1 LKVRLPRTLRGW
13 LIAVMLTALI
23 TSQLITFAAL
33 IAERHFVAA
42 SMRKAE
48 IFRQI
53 RGAVQIAKSSDAEEE
68 LIVEQR
74 LLSGDFRFSVY
85 PSPRIRRDQVDGRQ
99 TALLREALSGLPVR
113 DVRVG
118 HKGAKLP
125 RTRIIVEGQPPVF
138 TDADPGVPS
147 IRQHLPSND
156 AVSKRFEASVEL
168 DDGRWLDISAT
179 TAEPPPFV
187 PALAIGAI
195 LSAICL
201 ILAAIWAANRV
212 TRPLERLTA
221 TAGKIGR
228 SSEVQLAAE
237 EGPEDIRLLAR
248 EFNAMAARILHVFD
262 EQQHLLRAVGHD
274 LRTPLA
280 LLKLRLEYIDDEAL
294 KQKMSETIEQ
304 MEQLTSAALEVA
316 RGGAVNEPLR
326 VINVY
331 ALVEAICEDAAE
343 AGLPVSFL
351 GTDEVDATGRSS
363 ELRRAFQN
371 LVDNAVRY
379 GGNVSV
385 NVRSEN
391 GKALVIVSDDG
402 AGIPEQH
409 LDAVLKPFVRLEGS
423 RNADTGGSGLGL
435 TIAKSI
441 AQRHFG
447 SLHLTNGRAKG
458 LVATFSIP
466 AIPGGGLEAPKLFPS
481 MLGSL
486 RSPD

>member
-1 LKVRLPRTLRGW
+1 
-13 LIAVMLTALI
+13 MLTALI

-53 RGAVQIAKSSDAEEE
+53 RGAVQIAKSSNTEEE
-68 LIVEQR
+68 LTVEQR

-85 PSPRIRRDQVDGRQ
+85 PYPRIGLDQVDRRQ
-99 TALLREALSGLPVR
+99 TALLSQALSNLPIR
-113 DVRVG
+113 DVRVVRQ
-118 HKGAKLP
+118 GAKLP

-138 TDADPGVPS
+138 TDADPLARS
-147 IRQHLPSND
+147 TRQHLPSNH
-156 AVSKRFEASVEL
+156 ALTERFEASVEL

-187 PALAIGAI
+187 PVLAIGAI
-195 LSAICL
+195 LSAIFL

-221 TAGKIGR
+221 TAGKLGR

-237 EGPEDIRLLAR
+237 DGPEDIRLLAR
-248 EFNAMAARILHVFD
+248 EFNAMATRILHVFD

-294 KQKMSETIEQ
+294 KQKMADTIEQ
-304 MEQLTSAALEVA
+304 MEQLTSAALEAA
-316 RGGAVNEPLR
+316 RGGAVNEPAR
-326 VINVY
+326 VINIH
-331 ALVEAICEDAAE
+331 ALVEAMCEDAAE

-351 GTDEVDATGRSS
+351 GADEVDAMGRSS

-371 LVDNAVRY
+371 LIDNAIRY
-379 GGNVSV
+379 GGSASV
-385 NVRSEN
+385 KVRAVA
-391 GKALVIVSDDG
+391 GTAVVIVSDEG
-402 AGIPEQH
+402 PGIPNAE
-409 LDAVLKPFVRLEGS
+409 LDEVLKPFVRIEGS
-423 RNADTGGSGLGL
+423 RSPDTGGTGLGL
-435 TIAKSI
+435 AIANSI
-441 AQRHFG
+441 AGRHFG
-447 SLHLTNGRAKG
+447 SLQLSNGSAKG
-458 LVATFSIP
+458 LVATFSLP
-466 AIPGGGLEAPKLFPS
+466 AIS
-481 MLGSL
+481 
-486 RSPD
+486 